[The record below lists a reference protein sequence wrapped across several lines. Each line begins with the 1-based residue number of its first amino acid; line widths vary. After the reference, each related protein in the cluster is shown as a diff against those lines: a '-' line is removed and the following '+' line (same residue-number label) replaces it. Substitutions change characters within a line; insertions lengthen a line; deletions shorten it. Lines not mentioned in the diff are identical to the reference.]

1 MVFAVLVKSFVISRS
16 IQRMCTTIVTV
27 SVIPVFFIATVMPGG
42 TPTRPVT
49 TRLPDIRR
57 VMAQGILRIVA
68 IVVRYRRSTI
78 VMIVV
83 VEAMIRVVVVN
94 QMMQVQV
101 VRPPTDAV
109 RRRHTPE
116 PA

>member
-1 MVFAVLVKSFVISRS
+1 MLVKSFVISRS
-16 IQRMCTTIVTV
+16 IERVCTTIVTV
-27 SVIPVFFIATVMPGG
+27 SVITVILIAIVMPGG
-42 TPTRPVT
+42 TPSHPVT
-49 TRLPDIRR
+49 IRLPHIRR
-57 VMAQGILRIVA
+57 MMAQGILRIVA

-94 QMMQVQV
+94 QVMQVQV